1 MKQFGSLMLAAILGS
16 TLTFVAFQW
25 YGKNRGNVTIEHVEG
40 VPIQNVGYTV
50 NEKGE
55 MVPLDFTGTAEKVT
69 KAVVH
74 IKSTSSGSVATQRPN
89 PNDPWQFF
97 FGPQGPTQRGPS
109 VGTGSG
115 VIINGEGYIVTNNH
129 VVQDADKVEVTL
141 SDNRTLRAE
150 VIGTDPDTDLAV
162 IKVSE
167 KDLPYLSF
175 VNSDQAKVGEW
186 VLAVGNPFNL
196 NSTVTAGI
204 ISAKG
209 RNINIIN
216 GNRTP
221 QFDQNGQPI
230 VGNNT
235 AIESFI
241 QTDAAINPG
250 NSGGALVNL
259 SGGLLGINTAIASQT
274 GSYVGYGFAVP
285 ANIVSK
291 IVEDILAYGAVQRGW
306 LGIQVQAVTSEV
318 AKEFDL
324 AVNEGAYVS
333 SFGDFEDKSAAKEAG
348 ILKGDV
354 IVKLDETVIKS
365 NTALIE
371 FIGRK
376 RPGDKVMVTVN
387 RAGKEKV
394 FTVTLKNRA
403 GNVGTVKREERDAV
417 TSLGVELE
425 DLDSKVLKRLELTN
439 GVKVKAL
446 TNGRIG
452 RYTDMEAGFIITR
465 IDDKAV
471 NSAKEV
477 NELLKKKKTGD
488 LVTFSGVYEN
498 TEHEYIYAIR
508 M

>member
-1 MKQFGSLMLAAILGS
+1 MKQFGSLVLAAILGS
-16 TLTFVAFQW
+16 TLTFVGFQW
-25 YGKNRGNVTIEHVEG
+25 YGKGNGNVKIEHIEG
-40 VPIQNVGYTV
+40 TPIHNVGYTV

-55 MVPLDFTGTAEKVT
+55 FVPLDFTGTAEKVT

-74 IKSTSSGSVATQRPN
+74 IKSSSDAVTTQRSN

-97 FGPQGPTQRGPS
+97 FGPQGPQQRGPS

-115 VIINGEGYIVTNNH
+115 VIINAEGYIVTNNH
-129 VVQDADKVEVTL
+129 VVADADKVEVTL

-162 IKVSE
+162 IKISD
-167 KDLPYLSF
+167 KNLPYLSF
-175 VNSDQAKVGEW
+175 VNSDESKVGEW

-216 GNRTP
+216 SNRTP
-221 QFDQNGQPI
+221 QYGPDGQP
-230 VGNNT
+230 VFNNT

-274 GSYVGYGFAVP
+274 GTYMGYGFAVP
-285 ANIVSK
+285 ANLVSK
-291 IVEDILAYGAVQRGW
+291 VVEDIIAFGTVQRGW
-306 LGIQVQAVTSEV
+306 LGIQVQGVTSEV
-318 AKEFDL
+318 AKELDL
-324 AVNEGAYVS
+324 AVNEGAYVNG
-333 SFGDFEDKSAAKEAG
+333 FGDFEEKSAAKAAG

-354 IVKLDETVIKS
+354 IVKLDETQIKS

-371 FIGRK
+371 YIGRK
-376 RPGDKVMVTVN
+376 RPGDKVIVTVN
-387 RAGKEKV
+387 REGKEKV
-394 FTVTLKNRA
+394 FTVTLKNRE
-403 GNVGTVKREERDAV
+403 GNVGTVKREEANAV
-417 TSLGVELE
+417 TALGVELE
-425 DLDSKVLKRLELTN
+425 DADPKLLKRLDLQN
-439 GVKVKAL
+439 GVKVKSL
-446 TNGRIG
+446 TNGKIG

-465 IDDKAV
+465 IDETAV
-471 NSAKEV
+471 KSAKEV

>member
-1 MKQFGSLMLAAILGS
+1 MKQFGSLVLAAILGS
-16 TLTFVAFQW
+16 TLTFVGFQW
-25 YGKNRGNVTIEHVEG
+25 SGKSNGNVKIEHIEG
-40 VPIQNVGYTV
+40 APIQNVGYTV
-50 NEKGE
+50 NEKGDL
-55 MVPLDFTGTAEKVT
+55 VPLDFTGTAERVT

-74 IKSTSSGSVATQRPN
+74 IKSTSTGSKVTQQQN

-97 FGPQGPTQRGPS
+97 FGPQGPAQRGPS

-115 VIINGEGYIVTNNH
+115 VIINAEGYIVTNNH
-129 VVQDADKVEVTL
+129 VVADADKVEVTL
-141 SDNRTLRAE
+141 SDNRTIRAD

-162 IKVSE
+162 IKISE
-167 KDLPYLSF
+167 KNLPYLSF
-175 VNSDQAKVGEW
+175 VNSDESKVGEW

-216 GNRTP
+216 SNRG
-221 QFDQNGQPI
+221 QQLDQNGQPQ
-230 VGNNT
+230 GST

-285 ANIVSK
+285 ANLVSK
-291 IVEDILAYGAVQRGW
+291 VVEDIIAFGTVQRGW
-306 LGIQVQAVTSEV
+306 LGIQVQGVTSEV
-318 AKEFDL
+318 AKELDL

-333 SFGDFEDKSAAKEAG
+333 SFGDFEEKSAAKAAG
-348 ILKGDV
+348 IQKGDV
-354 IVKLDETVIKS
+354 IVKLDETQIKS

-371 FIGRK
+371 YIGRK
-376 RPGDKVMVTVN
+376 RPGDKVVVTVN
-387 RAGKEKV
+387 REGKEKV

-403 GNVGTVKREERDAV
+403 GNVGTVKREEANAV
-417 TSLGVELE
+417 TALGVELE
-425 DLDSKVLKRLELTN
+425 DTDPKVLKRLDLNN
-439 GVKVKAL
+439 GVKVKSL
-446 TNGRIG
+446 TNGKIG
-452 RYTDMEAGFIITR
+452 RYTDMEEGFIITR
-465 IDDKAV
+465 VDDVAV
-471 NSAKEV
+471 KTAKEV
-477 NELLKKKKTGD
+477 NELLKKKKSGD

-498 TEHEYIYAIR
+498 YSREYIYAIR

>member
-1 MKQFGSLMLAAILGS
+1 MKQFGSLVLAAILGS

-25 YGKNRGNVTIEHVEG
+25 YGKTTGNVTIEQVQG
-40 VPIQNVGYTV
+40 APVQNVGYSV

-74 IKSTSSGSVATQRPN
+74 IRSTSSATTVQREN
-89 PNDPWQFF
+89 SNDPWQFF
-97 FGPQGPTQRGPS
+97 FGPQGPSQRGPS

-115 VIINGEGYIVTNNH
+115 VIINADGYIVTNNH
-129 VVQDADKVEVTL
+129 VVADAEKVEVTL

-162 IKVSE
+162 IKISDKNLE
-167 KDLPYLSF
+167 FLSF
-175 VNSDQAKVGEW
+175 VNSDESKVGEW

-216 GNRTP
+216 SNRP
-221 QFDQNGQPI
+221 QQLGPNGQPI
-230 VGNNT
+230 VNNT

-285 ANIVSK
+285 ANLVSK
-291 IVEDILAYGAVQRGW
+291 VVEDIIAFGAVQRGW
-306 LGIQVQAVTSEV
+306 LGIQVQGVNAEM

-324 AVNEGAYVS
+324 AVNEGAYVNG
-333 SFGDFEDKSAAKEAG
+333 FGDFEEKSAAKSAG

-354 IVKLDETVIKS
+354 IVKLDETSIKS

-371 FIGRK
+371 YIGRK
-376 RPGDKVMVTVN
+376 RPGDKVLVTVN
-387 RAGKEKV
+387 RSGATKT
-394 FTVTLKNRA
+394 FTVTLKNRE
-403 GNVGTVKREERDAV
+403 GNVGTVKREEKDAV
-417 TSLGVELE
+417 IALGVELE
-425 DLDSKVLKRLELTN
+425 DVDPKVLKRMDLDN
-439 GVKVKAL
+439 GVKVKNL
-446 TNGRIG
+446 TNGKIG

-465 IDDKAV
+465 VDDAAV
-471 NSAKEV
+471 KSAKEV

-498 TEHEYIYAIR
+498 YSREYIYAIR